1 MSKLQ
6 DTAKRLREAADTLE
20 QLYAAPTAP
29 DIKSE
34 LLKRYAQG
42 RPVLFCQVDG
52 FTNIHPGDCVMPADK
67 DRHCVMQSEVYEL
80 RRTSHAVRLQI
91 RQGTTAKEAIALLE
105 KMLDCVKTLAAERGP
120 DAFEY
125 ACEGYPDQL
134 PADDFEGVPF

>member
-1 MSKLQ
+1 MNKLQ

-20 QLYAAPTAP
+20 QLYTAP
-29 DIKSE
+29 AATDIKSE

-105 KMLDCVKTLAAERGP
+105 KMLVCVKTLAAERGR

-125 ACEGYPDQL
+125 ACEGYPGQL